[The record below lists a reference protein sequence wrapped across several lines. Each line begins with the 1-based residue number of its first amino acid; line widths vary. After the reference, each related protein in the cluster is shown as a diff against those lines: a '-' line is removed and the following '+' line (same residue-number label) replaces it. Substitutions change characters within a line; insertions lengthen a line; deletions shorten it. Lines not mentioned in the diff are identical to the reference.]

1 MMSLNINK
9 KFLVTAPVYYKRGV
23 FPFRSC
29 PVYLLGIAYV
39 LLTSL
44 KIKTCPTGV
53 WDINLNGI

>member
-9 KFLVTAPVYYKRGV
+9 KFLVTAQCTIKGV
-23 FPFRSC
+23 FS
-29 PVYLLGIAYV
+29 LLEVVQFIYWELLYV